1 MARSPDQLLDRG
13 LGLRQLTAH
22 IFNYTVGSG
31 IFVLP
36 AVAVAQLGSAAPLAY
51 VVCACVMAFVVM
63 IFAEAGSRVTVTG
76 GPYAYVEVA
85 LGPFFGFATGILLGA
100 AELSSGGA
108 IAALV
113 GQSAARL
120 AGLEASAA
128 TKAMTAVLIAALVWI
143 NVRGVRIGARVVE
156 VATVAKLVPLLC
168 FVIAGVWFI
177 APENFA
183 VTEWPTASQ
192 VAGTSG
198 TLIFAFIGIEAA
210 LMPSGEVRDPSRT
223 VPRAAMLALGGATL
237 LYLAVQCVALGLL
250 GPLLGADTV
259 APLASAASTFAGNTG
274 ATLLLAGATVSMAGW
289 LTGSA
294 LAAPRTLF
302 ALARDGFLPQRL
314 AAVHERY
321 HTPHVSIIVY
331 GILIVAMSW
340 TGTFAQLAVL
350 ANLSA
355 LGVYVLAAAAV
366 LELRRRDVRSDAAPW
381 RMPGGALVP
390 IVTCA
395 LVAWIAYRTVTRREV
410 LAFMAVWALSLAT
423 YLWRRVQRR
432 RETQSSGTT

>member
-1 MARSPDQLLDRG
+1 MAHNPDRLLDRS

-36 AVAVAQLGSAAPLAY
+36 AVAVAQLGTAAPVAY
-51 VVCACVMAFVVM
+51 VACAAVMALVVM

-85 LGPFFGFATGILLGA
+85 LGPLVGFATGMLLGA
-100 AELSSGGA
+100 AQLASGGA

-120 AGLEASAA
+120 MGSDSDVVAKL
-128 TKAMTAVLIAALVWI
+128 MTTVLVAALVWI
-143 NVRGVRIGARVVE
+143 NVRGVRVGARLVEISTVV
-156 VATVAKLVPLLC
+156 KLVPLLC

-177 APENFA
+177 TPENLA
-183 VTEWPTASQ
+183 VIEWPAAAQ
-192 VAGTSG
+192 VASTSG

-210 LMPSGEVRDPSRT
+210 LTPSGEVRDPSRT

-250 GPLLGADTV
+250 GPLLGADNV
-259 APLASAASTFAGNTG
+259 APLASAASTFAGDAG
-274 ATLLLAGATVSMAGW
+274 ATFLLAGATVSMAGW

-302 ALARDGFLPQRL
+302 ALARDGFLPHRV

-321 HTPHVSIIVY
+321 STPHVSIIVY
-331 GILIVAMSW
+331 GVLIVAMSW

-355 LGVYVLAAAAV
+355 LGVYVLAAVAV
-366 LELRRRDVRSDAAPW
+366 LELRRRDVRGDTPPW
-381 RMPGGALVP
+381 RMPGGAVVP
-390 IVTCA
+390 LATCA
-395 LVAWIAYRTVTRREV
+395 LVAWIAFRTVTTREV
-410 LAFMAVWALSLAT
+410 LAFLAVWALSLAM
-423 YLWRRVQRR
+423 YVWRRMRHPG
-432 RETQSSGTT
+432 S

>member
-1 MARSPDQLLDRG
+1 MSHSPDELLDRG

-36 AVAVAQLGSAAPLAY
+36 AVAVAQLGNAAPLAY
-51 VVCACVMAFVVM
+51 LVCACVMALVVM
-63 IFAEAGSRVTVTG
+63 IFAEAGTRVTVTG

-100 AELSSGGA
+100 AELAAGGA

-120 AGLEASAA
+120 VGLDAPAA
-128 TKAMTAVLIAALVWI
+128 AKTVTALLVAALVWI

-156 VATVAKLVPLLC
+156 VSTIAKLVPLLC
-168 FVIAGVWFI
+168 FVIGGAWFI
-177 APENFA
+177 APENFSVA
-183 VTEWPTASQ
+183 SWPSASQ
-192 VAGTSG
+192 VAASTG

-210 LMPSGEVRDPSRT
+210 LMPSGEVRDPTRT
-223 VPRAAMLALGGATL
+223 IPRAAVLALGGATL

-259 APLASAASTFAGNTG
+259 APLASAASTFAGDSG
-274 ATLLLAGATVSMAGW
+274 AAIMLAGATVSMAGW
-289 LTGSA
+289 LTGAA

-302 ALARDGFLPQRL
+302 ALARDGFLPRRL

-321 HTPHVSIIVY
+321 RTPHVAIIVY

-340 TGTFAQLAVL
+340 TGTFQQLAVL

-355 LGVYVLAAAAV
+355 LGVYVLAAVAV
-366 LELRRRDVRSDAAPW
+366 LELRRRDVRTDAAPW
-381 RMPGGALVP
+381 RMPGGAIVP
-390 IVTCA
+390 VVTCG
-395 LVAWIAYRTVTRREV
+395 LVAWIAYRTVTRREAI
-410 LAFMAVWALSLAT
+410 AFAAVWALSLAT
-423 YLWRRVQRR
+423 YAFRRLRR
-432 RETQSSGTT
+432 TAQSSGTT